1 MSEGAGTVESVR
13 KEAIMAVPTTVA
25 DVQRCPRLGALDCQR
40 SDAHARGH
48 VYHGAWAPDRHD
60 AQD

>member
-1 MSEGAGTVESVR
+1 
-13 KEAIMAVPTTVA
+13 MAAPTTVQVDTRSQA
-25 DVQRCPRLGALDCQR
+25 LAAVPAQRCPRLGQLSCQR

>member
-1 MSEGAGTVESVR
+1 
-13 KEAIMAVPTTVA
+13 MAAPTTVQVDTRRA
-25 DVQRCPRLGALDCQR
+25 KGLAAIPAQRCPQLGQLSCQR
-40 SDAHARGH
+40 HDDHTRGH

>member
-1 MSEGAGTVESVR
+1 MAAPTTVQVGTHR
-13 KEAIMAVPTTVA
+13 PQGLAAVPT
-25 DVQRCPRLGALDCQR
+25 QRCPRLGQLSCQR
-40 SDAHARGH
+40 SDDHARGH